1 MNAILSEWKAPR
13 YDGSSDVETWLAE
26 IDKGCE
32 KYGIPIKQRVPVA
45 LYYMEGEAKIV
56 MEFIRDHEMRTA
68 KKAWRWHKFKK
79 DLVLIHREHN
89 WRHPTPDSPP
99 DGPKDFASEHPFAA
113 AAIRVTLI
121 GVKSVTVVPALAAGI
136 LGAVGFTPAGVGART
151 LAAKVQSMVYGGSTS
166 GLFSSLQ
173 SLGATIV
180 APSLATTGYEA
191 VTAVAGGWFR
201 SGSLTR

>member
-1 MNAILSEWKAPR
+1 MKRLSLSTMNAILSEWKAPR

-79 DLVLIHREHN
+79 DLVLIH
-89 WRHPTPDSPP
+89 S
-99 DGPKDFASEHPFAA
+99 
-113 AAIRVTLI
+113 
-121 GVKSVTVVPALAAGI
+121 KSVLF
-136 LGAVGFTPAGVGART
+136 VGLVGP
-151 LAAKVQSMVYGGSTS
+151 Y
-166 GLFSSLQ
+166 
-173 SLGATIV
+173 IV
-180 APSLATTGYEA
+180 CRRA
-191 VTAVAGGWFR
+191 
-201 SGSLTR
+201 